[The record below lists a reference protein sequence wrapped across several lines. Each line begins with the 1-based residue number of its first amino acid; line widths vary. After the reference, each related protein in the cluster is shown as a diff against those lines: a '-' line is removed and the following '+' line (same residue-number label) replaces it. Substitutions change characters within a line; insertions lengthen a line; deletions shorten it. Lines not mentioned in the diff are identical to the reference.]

1 MCIRD
6 RATASFNGGVM
17 AVHYDSGLITFSD
30 IAQRVEQFGVGVA
43 PSAADLP
50 GTPSVGAGLRP
61 APTTA
66 PTTAIGR
73 ARAWLTPQRLQ
84 AILTVVTLVTMLAAW
99 LLERTATGPAGLVSA
114 LYVAAFV
121 AGGAFGLKGGIESLL
136 ARTIDIDL
144 LMILAALGAAYVGE
158 PFEGAICLLYTSRCV

>member
-6 RATASFNGGVM
+6 S
-17 AVHYDSGLITFSD
+17 
-30 IAQRVEQFGVGVA
+30 
-43 PSAADLP
+43 
-50 GTPSVGAGLRP
+50 
-61 APTTA
+61 

-136 ARTIDIDL
+136 ALSLIHI
-144 LMILAALGAAYVGE
+144 
-158 PFEGAICLLYTSRCV
+158 